1 MSEIRAL
8 IVDDEPLARRG
19 IRQLLAPHPDVVVV
33 GECRDG
39 REAVRALATVKPDL
53 VFLDV
58 QMPGLDGL
66 GVIRVHGA
74 ERMPATVF
82 ITAHDQFA
90 VEAFEAQAL
99 DYLVKPLSETR
110 FREAL
115 HRVRE
120 RIRMHDAVS
129 LAAKLSALLRG
140 EAVVT
145 NGTGRAPKAPIAV
158 PTDAGELLLDQ
169 GEIDWIEAADD
180 YAVIHAGGKS
190 HRVRAA
196 LSTLESRLD
205 PARFTRIH
213 RSSVVRLDR
222 VREWKSDLDDEML
235 LVLRDGTELPVSRRR
250 AAQVKA
256 LLRPSGRP
264 GRPPAGNPRPLTDGG
279 RPPA

>member
-1 MSEIRAL
+1 MADIRAL

-19 IRQLLAPHPDVVVV
+19 IRQLLAAHPDIVVI

-39 REAVRALATVKPDL
+39 REAVRALATTKPDV

-66 GVIRVHGA
+66 GVVRVHGA
-74 ERMPATVF
+74 ERMPVTVF

-90 VEAFEAQAL
+90 VDAFEAQAL
-99 DYLVKPLSETR
+99 DYLVKPLSEDR

-115 HRVRE
+115 QRVRE
-120 RIRMHDAVS
+120 RLRMHDALA

-140 EAVVT
+140 EPDGRVTT
-145 NGTGRAPKAPIAV
+145 NGTGRGPRAPIAV
-158 PTDAGELLLDQ
+158 PTDTGELMLDQ

-196 LSTLESRLD
+196 LSALESRLD

-222 VREWKSDLDDEML
+222 VREWKTDTDDEMVL
-235 LVLRDGTELPVSRRR
+235 ILRDGTELPVSRRR

-256 LLRPSGRP
+256 LLRP
-264 GRPPAGNPRPLTDGG
+264 PAPRTH
-279 RPPA
+279 

>member
-1 MSEIRAL
+1 MAEIRAL

-19 IRQLLAPHPDVVVV
+19 IRQLLAPHADVVVV

-39 REAVRALATVKPDL
+39 REAVRALATLSPDL

-66 GVIRVHGA
+66 GVIRAYGA
-74 ERMPATVF
+74 ERMPVTVF

-90 VEAFEAQAL
+90 VDAFEAQAL
-99 DYLVKPLSETR
+99 DYLVKPLSEGR
-110 FREAL
+110 FQAAL
-115 HRVRE
+115 TRVRE
-120 RIRMHDAVS
+120 QLRMHDAVA
-129 LAAKLSALLRG
+129 LAGKLSALLRG
-140 EAVVT
+140 EPVAT
-145 NGTGRAPKAPIAV
+145 NGGGRPRRTPIAV

-180 YAVIHAGGKS
+180 YAVIHAGGTA
-190 HRVRAA
+190 HRVRAPLTA
-196 LSTLESRLD
+196 LESRLD

-213 RSSVVRLDR
+213 RSSLVRLDR
-222 VREWKSDLDDEML
+222 VREWKAAADDEML

-256 LLRPSGRP
+256 LLRP
-264 GRPPAGNPRPLTDGG
+264 PAR
-279 RPPA
+279 RES

>member
-1 MSEIRAL
+1 MAEIRAL

-19 IRQLLAPHPDVVVV
+19 IRQLLAAHPDVVVI

-39 REAVRALATVKPDL
+39 REAVRALATAKPDL

-66 GVIRVHGA
+66 GVVRVHGA

-90 VEAFEAQAL
+90 VDAFEAQAL
-99 DYLVKPLSETR
+99 DYLVKPLSEDR
-110 FREAL
+110 FRETL

-120 RIRMHDAVS
+120 RLRMHDALA

-140 EAVVT
+140 DSVTT
-145 NGTGRAPKAPIAV
+145 NGTGRVPRAPIAV
-158 PTDAGELLLDQ
+158 PTDNGELLLDQ

-196 LSTLESRLD
+196 LSALESRLD

-222 VREWKSDLDDEML
+222 VREWKADADEEMVL
-235 LVLRDGTELPVSRRR
+235 ILRDGTELPVSRRR
-250 AAQVKA
+250 AAQVKT
-256 LLRPSGRP
+256 LLRP
-264 GRPPAGNPRPLTDGG
+264 PAPR
-279 RPPA
+279 AH